1 MYSALN
7 QAVSIHL
14 LGVER
19 QLLSRH
25 KVAGSDARQF
35 VVSHI
40 RQLSQ
45 LAPSSGATRQ
55 PAFLKGLQGFCVSQR
70 GSRLGHSLK
79 PNDLR
84 ARSQS

>member
-45 LAPSSGATRQ
+45 LAP
-55 PAFLKGLQGFCVSQR
+55 R
-70 GSRLGHSLK
+70 GSQHS
-79 PNDLR
+79 
-84 ARSQS
+84 